1 MTVSATNSE
10 DWSTM
15 ATRPDKW
22 QRRVQFE
29 PPREVAV
36 MSIDGTWC
44 AEAVLIDISA
54 NDAKIRSP
62 ILRAELPEFFL
73 MLTRFGTPV
82 FRRCTRTWVN
92 GPEMGLAFG
101 KSKIG
106 IKSTKEAPKD
116 GFGLD
121 Q

>member
-1 MTVSATNSE
+1 MTTK
-10 DWSTM
+10 
-15 ATRPDKW
+15 PDKW
-22 QRRVQFE
+22 ERRVHFE

-54 NDAKIRSP
+54 KDARIRSP

-73 MLTRFGTPV
+73 MLTTFGIPV

-92 GPEMGLAFG
+92 GPEMGLTFAR
-101 KSKIG
+101 SKIG
-106 IKSTKEAPKD
+106 AKSPKEPPPED
-116 GFGLD
+116 GFGLNNSF
-121 Q
+121 